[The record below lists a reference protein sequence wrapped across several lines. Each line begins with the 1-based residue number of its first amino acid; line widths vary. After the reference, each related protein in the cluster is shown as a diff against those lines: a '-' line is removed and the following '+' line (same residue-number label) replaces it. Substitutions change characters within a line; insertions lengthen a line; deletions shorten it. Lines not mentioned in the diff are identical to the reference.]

1 VAGVAQGD
9 KLSQLIIDI
18 AVEIA
23 AVEIAALRRGTD
35 PSDCVEQARNLILG
49 AHETSYS
56 PMRGIRED
64 SIRAAWRVYARL
76 QQSGV
81 LRRDT

>member
-1 VAGVAQGD
+1 MAGVAGD

-23 AVEIAALRRGTD
+23 AVEIAALSRGTE
-35 PSDCVEQARNLILG
+35 PADCVERARNLVLG
-49 AHETSYS
+49 VHEASYT

-76 QQSGV
+76 QQLGV